1 VRVRE
6 GRAGV
11 ERVEDRWRIDDEWWR
26 EEPVC
31 RLYFRLLLQ
40 DGRCITVFRDLTG
53 DRWYEQR
60 YA

>member
-31 RLYFRLLLQ
+31 RLYYKLLLE
-40 DGRCITVFRDLTG
+40 GGGHITVFRDLTG